1 MDSFAIKNFLTEYE
15 NKRRLKIR
23 NSEEKKALFLREH
36 PEIEK
41 IEDEISKS
49 TIEYSKALITAP
61 EGKKEELLNKINSNI
76 NELKNKKEAVLK
88 KLGINSTFFEP
99 EYDCKICNDTGY
111 VLNNNK
117 SEMCSCLKQKIFDF
131 EYNKSNIGNIEK
143 ENFKNF
149 SLDKYS
155 DEINEEKY
163 HTEISPREN
172 IKNIK
177 KICENFINNFDN
189 PDEKNLLFT
198 GNTGLGKTFLS
209 NCIAYEM
216 LKKGKTVLYQT
227 APVMLDSIIDY
238 RFGKTNANNS
248 IVDNLLNVDLLI
260 IDDLGTETMNNMK
273 FTELFNI
280 INTRILN
287 QNNKITKTI
296 ISTNLNLNN
305 IFSIYEERLGSRFIG
320 HYNICKFFG
329 DDIRFIR
336 K

>member
-1 MDSFAIKNFLTEYE
+1 MDSSAIKSFLTEYE

-23 NSEEKKALFLREH
+23 ISEEKKALFLREH
-36 PEIEK
+36 PEIER
-41 IEDEISKS
+41 IDDEISKS
-49 TIEYSKALITAP
+49 TIEFSKALITAP
-61 EGKKEELLNKINSNI
+61 EDKKEELLNKINLNI
-76 NELKNKKEAVLK
+76 NELKSKKDNIFK
-88 KLGINSTFFEP
+88 KLGINSNFFEP

-117 SEMCSCLKQKIFDF
+117 SEMCSCLKQKIFNF

-143 ENFKNF
+143 ENFKTF
-149 SLDKYS
+149 SLNKYS
-155 DEINEEKY
+155 DEVNEEKY
-163 HTEISPREN
+163 HADISPREN
-172 IKNIK
+172 IENIK
-177 KICENFINNFDN
+177 NICENFINNFDD
-189 PDEKNLLFT
+189 PEEKNLLFT
-198 GNTGLGKTFLS
+198 GKTGLGKTFLS
-209 NCIAYEM
+209 NCIAYEL

-227 APVMLDSIIDY
+227 APVMLDSIIDF
-238 RFGKTNANNS
+238 RFDKPNANNS
-248 IVDNLLNVDLLI
+248 ILDSLLNVDLLI

-320 HYNICKFFG
+320 HYNICRFFG